1 MRSTILL
8 LALGALL
15 AGCESEPIRQISQD
29 FRSIFETPK
38 GEAELA
44 AGIRSYEDGN
54 YNVATRQLG
63 SALKAGLNSFGQIKA
78 HKYLAFIYCASGRE
92 SRCRD
97 EFQQILNIAPDFEL
111 EPAEAG
117 HPTWGPVFRSVKA
130 QQK

>member
-1 MRSTILL
+1 MRGTFLL
-8 LALGALL
+8 LTVCALL
-15 AGCESEPIRQISQD
+15 AGCETEPMRQMSGDIKSLW
-29 FRSIFETPK
+29 ETPK
-38 GEAELA
+38 GDADLA

-54 YNVATRQLG
+54 YNVATRQLQ

-78 HKYLAFIYCASGRE
+78 HKYLAFINCASGRE
-92 SRCRD
+92 ARCRE
-97 EFQQILNIAPDFEL
+97 EFQKVLHIAPDFEL